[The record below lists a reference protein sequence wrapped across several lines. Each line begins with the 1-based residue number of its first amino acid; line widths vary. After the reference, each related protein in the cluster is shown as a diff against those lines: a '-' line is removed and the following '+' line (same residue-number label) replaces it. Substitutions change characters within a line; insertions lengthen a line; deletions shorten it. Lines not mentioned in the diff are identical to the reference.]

1 MSPLSLDFA
10 SLPFVTMSTALAVAP
25 QGRSWLVDLFLAPFR
40 DVDDRPASQTAKR
53 KAENDDRAAATT
65 TAAARPRH

>member
-1 MSPLSLDFA
+1 MSSLSLDFA
-10 SLPFVTMSTALAVAP
+10 SLPFVTMSTALAAAP

-53 KAENDDRAAATT
+53 KAENDDRVAAT
-65 TAAARPRH
+65 TAAAKPRH

>member
-25 QGRSWLVDLFLAPFR
+25 QGRSWLIDLFLAPFR

-53 KAENDDRAAATT
+53 KAEDDDRAAATI
-65 TAAARPRH
+65 AAARPRH